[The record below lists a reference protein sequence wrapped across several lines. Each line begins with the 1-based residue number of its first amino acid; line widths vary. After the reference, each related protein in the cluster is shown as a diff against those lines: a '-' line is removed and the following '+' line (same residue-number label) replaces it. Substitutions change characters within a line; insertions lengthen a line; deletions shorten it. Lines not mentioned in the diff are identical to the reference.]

1 MIKKAMILAAGFGR
15 RLHPLTLNC
24 PKPLLK
30 IGNETLLSNT
40 IKFLEQYGI
49 KKVIINVHYLSDQI
63 INYIKKNQFNLEI
76 ILVKE
81 KGKILN
87 TGGGILNVVHNFSNE
102 PFLVINPD
110 TIWNSSYLEEL
121 RLMEKEFF
129 INRENKC
136 FLLIVN
142 NKKSFDQSLKGDFN
156 LENKLIN
163 RKNKENL
170 KYIYTGV
177 QILRPDIFQQFSL
190 KIFSLNKIWDY
201 LIQNNILF
209 GKESDIE
216 FLHVSTLNIYKSL
229 LEKYFKH

>member
-1 MIKKAMILAAGFGR
+1 MIKNAMILAAGFGR

-40 IKFLEQYGI
+40 LKFLEQLGI
-49 KKVIINVHYLSDQI
+49 KKVVINVHYLCDQI
-63 INYIKKNQFNLEI
+63 INYINKNKFNLEI
-76 ILVKE
+76 ILVNE

-87 TGGGILNVVHNFSNE
+87 TGGGILNAVHNFSNE

-110 TIWNSSYLEEL
+110 TIWNSNYLEEL

-129 INRENKC
+129 MNKKNKC
-136 FLLIVN
+136 FLLVVN
-142 NKKSFDQSLKGDFN
+142 NNKSFDKSMKGDFN

-163 RKNKENL
+163 RKDKKNL

-177 QILRPDIFQQFSL
+177 QILKPDIFKQSNL
-190 KIFSLNKIWDY
+190 KVFSLNKIWDQ
-201 LIQNNILF
+201 LIQNNFLF
-209 GKESDIE
+209 GKESDIN
-216 FLHVSTLNIYKSL
+216 FLHVSTLGIYKSL
-229 LEKYFKH
+229 LKKYFKH

>member
-15 RLHPLTLNC
+15 RLHPLTLDC

-49 KKVIINVHYLSDQI
+49 KKVVINVHYLSDQI

-81 KGKILN
+81 EGKILN
-87 TGGGILNVVHNFSNE
+87 TGGGILNAVHNFSNE

-110 TIWNSSYLEEL
+110 TIWNLSYLEEL

-129 INRENKC
+129 INKENKC

-163 RKNKENL
+163 KKNKENL

>member
-49 KKVIINVHYLSDQI
+49 KKVVINVHYLSDQI

-76 ILVKE
+76 ILVEE
-81 KGKILN
+81 KDKILN
-87 TGGGILNVVHNFSNE
+87 TGGGILNAVHNFLNE

-177 QILRPDIFQQFSL
+177 QILRSDIFQQFSL
-190 KIFSLNKIWDY
+190 KIFSLNKIWDH